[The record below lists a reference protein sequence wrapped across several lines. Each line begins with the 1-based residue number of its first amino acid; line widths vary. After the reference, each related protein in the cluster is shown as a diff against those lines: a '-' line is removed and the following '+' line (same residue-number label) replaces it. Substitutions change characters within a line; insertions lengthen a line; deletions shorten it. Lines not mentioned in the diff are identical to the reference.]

1 MVLGPLGGC
10 HCPGRGVQG
19 SCSFCLSQEELT
31 YPSQPSLD
39 IDPGTF
45 FTLLGP
51 AFLSWLLGEAGGGAE
66 SHPRKDR
73 SFCMVLPKEAKMV
86 ASETRRQL
94 QANTRTRVHI
104 PHAHMKSWAW
114 SRISGS
120 RTLRTPRSP
129 QPPLPVTVQAFP
141 VRHIFR
147 EGLIPHLLCPTSDR
161 EIWGS
166 EQKNYL

>member
-1 MVLGPLGGC
+1 MSRVPA
-10 HCPGRGVQG
+10 
-19 SCSFCLSQEELT
+19 LSASPRRSLPT
-31 YPSQPSLD
+31 LPSLALTSTLGRFSHFWVLRFF
-39 IDPGTF
+39 PGF
-45 FTLLGP
+45 WEKLG
-51 AFLSWLLGEAGGGAE
+51 SGAE

-73 SFCMVLPKEAKMV
+73 SFCMVLPKEAKMA

-114 SRISGS
+114 SRISGTG
-120 RTLRTPRSP
+120 TLRTPRSP